1 MSGNGFLKWAGVFSL
16 GIALLHIAI
25 IIVGPSA
32 YRYFGAG
39 EEMATLAEQGSWQPH
54 ILTLFIVLV
63 FFVFGF
69 YAWSGAGAFRKLP
82 MLKWALVVIASIY
95 VLRGLGLFVQ
105 LLGILKEETRNQ
117 DLIFSGVSLAIGL
130 CYAAGIKLNWNKL

>member
-1 MSGNGFLKWAGVFSL
+1 MSGSGFLKWAGAFSL

-25 IIVGPSA
+25 GFVGPTA

-39 EEMATLAEQGSWQPH
+39 EEMATLAEQGSWQPF
-54 ILTLFIVLV
+54 ILTLFIALVL
-63 FFVFGF
+63 FVFGF

-82 MLKWALVVIASIY
+82 LLRWALVIIAGIY

-105 LLGILKEETRNQ
+105 LLGVLKEETRNQ
-117 DLIFSGVSLAIGL
+117 DLTFSGISLVIGL
-130 CYAAGIKLNWNKL
+130 CYVAGIRLNWNRL